1 MAFKHKAWTKRSVL
15 AEEKT
20 EISEQ
25 EKKDFQDL
33 LALVNVFLSRLEGR
47 EPGRLNDFLIDLFT
61 DFMGVAEK
69 IPGLSENVIFP
80 EWVAD
85 QIGGYITPSMGY
97 GYEPD
102 FKSAFF
108 EAFYHPLAPSPP
120 KTSPE
125 ASEAFQKAME
135 ARLRTP
141 WDYTLNK
148 TACVL
153 PPPDKITTERDT
165 LRCAPLP
172 ERRLEC
178 LPRL

>member
-1 MAFKHKAWTKRSVL
+1 MTFKHKARAEKIVL

-33 LALVNVFLSRLEGR
+33 LALVNVFLSRLEEK

-97 GYEPD
+97 DGYEPD

-108 EAFYHPLAPSPP
+108 EAFYHPLAPYQP
-120 KTSPE
+120 KTSLE
-125 ASEAFQKAME
+125 AAEAFQKAMDAKNQRE
-135 ARLRTP
+135 
-141 WDYTLNK
+141 N
-148 TACVL
+148 ACVL
-153 PPPDKITTERDT
+153 PHPDKITTEGDT
-165 LRCAPLP
+165 LRCVHLP

-178 LPRL
+178 LPRF